1 MRMLVLDDAFPRIR
15 QANGVGEAE
24 MNFNI
29 AIAETKETSTKTFG
43 NQNKLPRLPIPSLDA
58 TAARYK
64 RTLLPLL
71 SQTEF
76 DAVSKKIDDFI
87 SPQGLGPKLQE
98 RLHQLDAEE
107 AKLGLSWLD
116 RLWLK
121 KGYLEYRVPTLINVN
136 WWSQYKDPDQGLDHK
151 AQPGQVGELQL
162 QRSAGLIAG
171 LVRYSN
177 KVNAEQIPP
186 DVSRSGPFCMH
197 QLKNLF
203 GTSRIAAEPSDKIV
217 TTWPA
222 TAKHITVIYKDQ
234 FFSVQV
240 VGPHGES
247 ASVQA
252 IESQLRQVVSQVEQ
266 TPAEKRQPAV
276 GVFTSEHRDT
286 WAKVRQTLERSS
298 TINRQTLNELDT
310 SLFALCLD
318 DYSSALDLD
327 ESHRNIFH
335 GRNAHN
341 RWLDKAIS
349 IIVENN
355 GRAGIN
361 GEHSPADAVVPQQI
375 FDRILIREPITDD
388 GERVSD
394 ISQLEK
400 PKHLTWELSGDLH
413 AKLSEAEINAKK
425 LIGDLDSVL
434 LHYDGYGSNFM
445 KQAKVSPDGWLQ
457 MVYQLAYY
465 RHYGKPCPTY
475 ESASTRKFLTG
486 RTETVRSC
494 SVDTVAFTKA
504 WEDKDVKMSTKLS
517 LLEKAIASHLEYMK
531 SASNGQGVDRH
542 LLGLRC
548 QMTAEEAES
557 NGAAI
562 YQDPSY
568 WGSQY
573 WLLSTSNTS
582 PGDLAWGGFG
592 AVVPEG
598 YGINYAIGKERV
610 RMSVSS
616 WKSYADTDS
625 ADFRKTIRGVL
636 DEFGEVAQKY
646 LIEKQ

>member
-1 MRMLVLDDAFPRIR
+1 MTVGHAFARVYSTVV
-15 QANGVGEAE
+15 AEA
-24 MNFNI
+24 
-29 AIAETKETSTKTFG
+29 KETTVKTFA
-43 NQNKLPRLPIPSLDA
+43 NQSKLPRLPIPTLEA

-64 RTLLPLL
+64 QTLVPLL

-76 DAVSKKIDDFI
+76 DTVSKKIDDFV

-98 RLHQLDAEE
+98 RLHTLDAEE

-121 KGYLEYRVPTLINVN
+121 KGYLEYRVPTLLNVN
-136 WWSQYKDPDQGLDHK
+136 WWSQYKDPDTGLDHTTPAGK
-151 AQPGQVGELQL
+151 VGDLQIK
-162 QRSAGLIAG
+162 RSAGLIAG

-177 KVNAEQIPP
+177 QVNAEQIPP
-186 DVSRSGPFCMH
+186 DTSRSGPFCMH

-203 GTSRIAAEPSDKIV
+203 GTSRIAAEPRDEIV

-222 TAKHITVIYKDQ
+222 TAKHITVVYKDQ
-234 FFSVQV
+234 FFSVPV
-240 VGPHGES
+240 IGAYGETP
-247 ASVQA
+247 SVKS
-252 IESQLRQVVSQVEQ
+252 IESQVEQ
-266 TPAEKRQPAV
+266 TPVNERQPAV
-276 GVFTSEHRDT
+276 GLFTSEHRDT
-286 WAKVRQTLERSS
+286 WAKVRKALESNSAVNARTL
-298 TINRQTLNELDT
+298 QELDT

-318 DYSSALDLD
+318 DYSSPLELDQ
-327 ESHRNIFH
+327 SHRNIFH
-335 GRNAHN
+335 GQNAHN

-375 FDRILIREPITDD
+375 FDRILAREPITDKD
-388 GERVSD
+388 VSLAGV
-394 ISQLEK
+394 SQLQK
-400 PKHLTWELSGDLH
+400 PTYLGWELSGDLH
-413 AKLSEAEINAKK
+413 AKLNEAESNAKK

-434 LHYDGYGSNFM
+434 LHYNDYGSNFM

-465 RHYGKPCPTY
+465 RHYGKSCPTY

-494 SVDTVAFTKA
+494 SVETVAFTKA
-504 WEDKDVKMSTKLS
+504 WEDKDVKMATKLA
-517 LLEKAIASHLEYMK
+517 LFEKAIGSHMEYMK
-531 SASNGQGVDRH
+531 AASNGQGIDRH

-557 NGAAI
+557 IGAAI

-573 WLLSTSNTS
+573 WLMSTSNTS
-582 PGDLAWGGFG
+582 PGDFAWGGFG

-616 WKSYADTDS
+616 WKSGADTDS

-636 DEFGEVAQKY
+636 DEFGEAAHKY